1 MAHAVVAVL
10 MLALACAH
18 AQTYTL
24 DTQQPQKVC
33 PEAGL
38 PSITCGV
45 VSHFLLLLRT
55 PEYAPLLTLAHISH
69 WQVTRP

>member
-10 MLALACAH
+10 MLALACAS

-38 PSITCGV
+38 PS
-45 VSHFLLLLRT
+45 
-55 PEYAPLLTLAHISH
+55 
-69 WQVTRP
+69 

>member
-1 MAHAVVAVL
+1 MHLQVTLAARALEHIMAHAVVAVL
-10 MLALACAH
+10 MLALACAN

-38 PSITCGV
+38 PS
-45 VSHFLLLLRT
+45 
-55 PEYAPLLTLAHISH
+55 
-69 WQVTRP
+69 